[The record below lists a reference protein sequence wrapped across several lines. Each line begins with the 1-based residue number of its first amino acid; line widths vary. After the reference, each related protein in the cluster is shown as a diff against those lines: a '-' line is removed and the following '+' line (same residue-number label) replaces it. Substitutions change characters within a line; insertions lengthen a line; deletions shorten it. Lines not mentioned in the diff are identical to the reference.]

1 MIVRQSDS
9 FSMQLNE
16 QSNIFT
22 KQMIQIYSWVALG
35 RPRVIEPRGLSHV
48 VVLVVYAGARLKQQK
63 GCRARLE

>member
-22 KQMIQIYSWVALG
+22 KQMIWF
-35 RPRVIEPRGLSHV
+35 RVKCSNK
-48 VVLVVYAGARLKQQK
+48 LVSAISCAIIAFMMKKFYWETAIMIFLFIMYAV
-63 GCRARLE
+63 